1 MPTYSNDS
9 LQLGSLMPTFQLLS
23 VCGESY
29 DSAQLRG
36 KPAVIVFLC
45 GHCPYVQAVEERYL
59 ALARAY
65 IPKGVRWV
73 GISANDPSLYP
84 NEDSPEALCRRYHEK
99 SYPFPILFDGT
110 QEVARAFQAVC
121 TPEFFVYDA
130 EGGYIT
136 MGGWMTTGKIPSRSP
151 AKNLGKPWTPFYL
164 GSEPLCPSTLLW
176 GALSSGEPPR
186 LDLYF
191 LFTFAE
197 WLANPTSVCTSAS
210 TAPAKKLINGV
221 LGRLSLAVKTTNFKL
236 ET

>member
-9 LQLGSLMPTFQLLS
+9 PQLGSLMPTFRLLS

-65 IPKGVRWV
+65 IPKGVQWV

-84 NEDSPEALCRRYHEK
+84 DEDSPEALCRRYHEK
-99 SYPFPILFDGT
+99 SYTFPILFDAT
-110 QEVARAFQAVC
+110 QEVTRAFQAVC

-130 EGGYIT
+130 EGRLYYHGRLDDN
-136 MGGWMTTGKIPSRSP
+136 WKDPKQVSRQELREALDALLS
-151 AKNLGKPWTPFYL
+151 GKPAPMPQHPAMGCSIKWRTP
-164 GSEPLCPSTLLW
+164 
-176 GALSSGEPPR
+176 
-186 LDLYF
+186 
-191 LFTFAE
+191 
-197 WLANPTSVCTSAS
+197 
-210 TAPAKKLINGV
+210 TA
-221 LGRLSLAVKTTNFKL
+221 
-236 ET
+236 